1 MIAYTFYAP
10 RARFSAVTSD
20 APIFAKRP
28 ICIRDRILWTDDK
41 IEVTHMSKLYAERA
55 ALAQELAQIK
65 WQIEYEQSRETLLRH
80 ELAKK
85 RKKGKKKPRY

>member
-55 ALAQELAQIK
+55 ALAQELVQLK
-65 WQIEYEQSRETLLRH
+65 WQIEEEQARLTFLQH
-80 ELAKK
+80 EMAK